1 MKKIKSL
8 GILLITA
15 MIWGFAFVAQR
26 VGSDFVQP
34 FAFNGIRFMLGAVS
48 LIPVILIF
56 EKREK
61 QDEVH
66 EFKMRKTMFAGV
78 VSGVILFIA
87 SWLQQSGVEIT
98 QSAGKAGFITGLYT
112 VLVPVFGIFLKK
124 KTNINVWLGAFFAVV
139 GLFLLCINEKWQIS
153 YGDGVLLCGS
163 VFWALHIIIIDEF
176 VNEMYSLKFAF
187 IQSVVCSVIAL
198 ICSAIFE
205 TTTIASVKAAAIPIL
220 YGGIMSVGVAYT
232 CQIIGQEGV
241 EPTHASIILSTESM
255 FSAIGGAVVLHEVMT
270 GRGYIGCVCIFAG
283 IIVSQIVPK
292 RKKLQ
297 KTAISPKDSHAND
310 CR

>member
-1 MKKIKSL
+1 MKRIKSL

-56 EKREK
+56 EKKEK
-61 QDEVH
+61 RNEIH
-66 EFKMRKTMFAGV
+66 NLKMRKTLIAGCVAGV
-78 VSGVILFIA
+78 VLFIA
-87 SWLQQSGVEIT
+87 SWLQQCGIVIT

-124 KTNINVWLGAFFAVV
+124 KTNINVWMGALFAVI

-153 YGDGVLLCGS
+153 YGDAVLLCGS
-163 VFWALHIIIIDEF
+163 VFWAFHILIIDKF
-176 VNEMYSLKFAF
+176 VNEIYSLRFACTQF
-187 IQSVVCSVIAL
+187 IVCAVIGLVCAGV
-198 ICSAIFE
+198 FE
-205 TTTIASVKAAAIPIL
+205 ATTLAGVKAAAIPIL
-220 YGGIMSVGVAYT
+220 YGGVMSVGVAYT
-232 CQIIGQEGV
+232 CQIIGQKDAD
-241 EPTHASIILSTESM
+241 PTHASIILSTESM
-255 FSAIGGAVVLHEVMT
+255 FSAIGGAVILHEVMS

-292 RKKLQ
+292 RQKLH
-297 KTAISPKDSHAND
+297 KTGVSPKDSHAND